1 MDIDRIDRKILMSLQ
16 KNNRVANVDLAEE
29 VGLSPP
35 ACLKRVKRLREG
47 GAIIGDVSLVNP
59 ELVGNMMTFVV
70 SIEMDSDRGDVYRS
84 FRSSIMKYPEVT
96 QCYQISGSYDFLLI
110 VRVHDIQ
117 AYEDFIEG
125 SLRKDLNIRK
135 FHTSI
140 SLRTVKFSTEVNLDR
155 SESD

>member
-1 MDIDRIDRKILMSLQ
+1 MSAPIIVDAAIYFQEPYLEVPIRYFCFCLDSFI
-16 KNNRVANVDLAEE
+16 KAN
-29 VGLSPP
+29 
-35 ACLKRVKRLREG
+35 
-47 GAIIGDVSLVNP
+47 
-59 ELVGNMMTFVV
+59 
-70 SIEMDSDRGDVYRS
+70 VYRS

-117 AYEDFIEG
+117 ACEDFIEG

-155 SESD
+155 SGSD